1 METFSALLALC
12 AGNSPVTVNSPHKGQ
27 WHGALMF
34 SLICAWIDGC
44 VNSHKAGDLRRHH
57 THFDT
62 IVMYSIIFTMSQ
74 TCIMSTHVEVC
85 LCRGWS
91 NLHEPSNLIIPTAG
105 TSWKQEIWMWLMDV
119 INIKERFVSVIGTG
133 FSLTFRDLS
142 KICCR
147 NLCVA
152 EIISLWEFQAETMYV
167 CPKYRFGHT
176 YKVSAW
182 NSQHKCDFWHSIFS
196 RDYLKSSRNVSETT
210 PVFWSR
216 YYTENTWSSLSSTG
230 HNDVIT

>member
-12 AGNSPVTVNSPHKGQ
+12 AGNSPVTVNYPHKGQ

-44 VNSHKAGDLRRHH
+44 VNNHKAGDLRRHH

-85 LCRGWS
+85 LYRGWS

-133 FSLTFRDLS
+133 CFTNVSWPLQNMLS
-142 KICCR
+142 KFVCCR
-147 NLCVA
+147 NH
-152 EIISLWEFQAETMYV
+152 IFMRISSWNFVRVPKVPLWAHVQ
-167 CPKYRFGHT
+167 
-176 YKVSAW
+176 S
-182 NSQHKCDFWHSIFS
+182 FS
-196 RDYLKSSRNVSETT
+196 LKLTA
-210 PVFWSR
+210 
-216 YYTENTWSSLSSTG
+216 
-230 HNDVIT
+230 